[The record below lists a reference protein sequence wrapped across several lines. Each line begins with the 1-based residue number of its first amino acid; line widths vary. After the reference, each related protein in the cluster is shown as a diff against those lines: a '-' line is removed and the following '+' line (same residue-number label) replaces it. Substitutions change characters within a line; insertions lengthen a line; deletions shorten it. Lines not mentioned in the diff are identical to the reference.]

1 MNRWTKLKLKLTLSY
16 LRFMAKASYFFK
28 AKRALMAESRANK
41 ICVQLEINAILV
53 KQFEDASRKQKKS
66 FHWGDIGWQVENAA
80 TACEVILRSPE
91 SEDLDQYFGRV
102 LPAISELVSSYRQSN
117 LDESGYALGTV
128 REIER
133 ALIEKS
139 QHL

>member
-1 MNRWTKLKLKLTLSY
+1 
-16 LRFMAKASYFFK
+16 
-28 AKRALMAESRANK
+28 MAESRANK
-41 ICVQLEINAILV
+41 ICVQLEMNAILV

-91 SEDLDQYFGRV
+91 SEDLDQYFCRV
-102 LPAISELVSSYRQSN
+102 LPAISELASSYRQSSK
-117 LDESGYALGTV
+117 DESGYALGTV